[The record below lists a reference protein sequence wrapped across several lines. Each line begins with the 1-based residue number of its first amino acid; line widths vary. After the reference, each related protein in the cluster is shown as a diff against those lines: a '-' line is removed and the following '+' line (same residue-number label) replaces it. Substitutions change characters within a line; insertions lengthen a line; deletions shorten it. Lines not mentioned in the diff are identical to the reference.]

1 MYQLV
6 RGGLIA
12 VVGLI
17 LAGLPVEARAGSEE
31 KDVTHINLIERNG
44 HFEAKETLANMK
56 PGTYVFHVTN
66 KAGKPVGFQIQ
77 DTKTKETL
85 AKGMVKQGKTKDFEV
100 EVGENG
106 VRYRCP
112 VNPTP
117 WYEVSVSK

>member
-1 MYQLV
+1 MRNITV
-6 RGGLIA
+6 RKTLIS
-12 VVGLI
+12 VSFLI
-17 LAGLPVEARAGSEE
+17 VAAAPFIVAADS
-31 KDVTHINLIERNG
+31 HITNIHLTEYNG
-44 HFEAKETLANMK
+44 HFEAEETLANMK

-66 KAGKPVGFQIQ
+66 KAGKPVGFQVQ
-77 DTKTKETL
+77 DAKTEETL
-85 AKGMVKQGKTKDFEV
+85 AKGMIKQNKTKEFKV